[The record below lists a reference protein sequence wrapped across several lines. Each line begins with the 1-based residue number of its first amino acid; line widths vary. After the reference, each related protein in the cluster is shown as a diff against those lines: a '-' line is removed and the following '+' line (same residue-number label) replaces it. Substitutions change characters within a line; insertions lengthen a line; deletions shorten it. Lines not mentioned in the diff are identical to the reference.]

1 MVPEGPEHKRIGD
14 ALQLHAGWT
23 ITNPEILPGLYR
35 TGEPSKGL
43 AAFADQLLPA
53 VIERVAT
60 KRKLIDLVC
69 ASECGRRRGSI
80 WARVT
85 RNEGAQASRAPTDA
99 GHD

>member
-1 MVPEGPEHKRIGD
+1 MDHYKRRDPLWAVPPE
-14 ALQLHAGWT
+14 
-23 ITNPEILPGLYR
+23 PP
-35 TGEPSKGL
+35 KGL
-43 AAFADQLLPA
+43 AAYADQLLPA

>member
-1 MVPEGPEHKRIGD
+1 MVPEGQERRAPAPCWVDHYKPRDPPWSVPHRRAVQGPRR
-14 ALQLHAGWT
+14 LRG
-23 ITNPEILPGLYR
+23 
-35 TGEPSKGL
+35 
-43 AAFADQLLPA
+43 PA
-53 VIERVAT
+53 VIQRVGT